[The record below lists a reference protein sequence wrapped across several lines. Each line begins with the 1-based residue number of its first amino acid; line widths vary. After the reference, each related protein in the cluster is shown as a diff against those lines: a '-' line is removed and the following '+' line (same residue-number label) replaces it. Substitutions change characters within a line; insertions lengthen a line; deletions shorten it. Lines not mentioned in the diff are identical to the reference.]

1 MPYAGQMDWDANGTL
16 QIGDL
21 MPLAFLSSY
30 RVQRLPTR
38 RVIYAMQIPESHSS
52 SRPSISKDKSSFP
65 SSRPII
71 SIPFPNVLK
80 HESQPILPIPNNSYR
95 AQEYSAGILESE
107 YVPTKKIYSA
117 SHLVNHIL
125 RQKAGTLNLVRIVTF
140 VVRNNPS
147 RPRPSASGIP
157 PRRNPCHPK
166 RIRDSFRTRI
176 RPKPCSR
183 KWTPDPCHMCPN
195 RAYTGR
201 RSRSSPARGWQVG
214 GAAVFGATWVARKRG
229 ARRSRQTA
237 RSDRASWCV

>member
-21 MPLAFLSSY
+21 MSLAFLSSY

-80 HESQPILPIPNNSYR
+80 HESQILHSSWILPLFSNPPVPNNSYR

-117 SHLVNHIL
+117 SHLVNHIV

-157 PRRNPCHPK
+157 PR
-166 RIRDSFRTRI
+166 
-176 RPKPCSR
+176 
-183 KWTPDPCHMCPN
+183 
-195 RAYTGR
+195 
-201 RSRSSPARGWQVG
+201 
-214 GAAVFGATWVARKRG
+214 
-229 ARRSRQTA
+229 
-237 RSDRASWCV
+237 